1 MSNKPRGAARRGV
14 AQFLISAYGR
24 GMKRFQLA
32 SPLGA
37 LGEELAS
44 RYLKDKGYQILATN
58 YCNVK
63 GKRLGEIDI
72 VAEYQ
77 GELVFVEVKS
87 RLKGADGDVLPEAGI
102 TRDKLRKLAR
112 IAECYLRET
121 KRESA
126 PYHFDGMAVL
136 YDPLQKMAQI
146 RHLEHIFF

>member
-1 MSNKPRGAARRGV
+1 
-14 AQFLISAYGR
+14 
-24 GMKRFQLA
+24 
-32 SPLGA
+32 
-37 LGEELAS
+37 
-44 RYLKDKGYQILATN
+44 
-58 YCNVK
+58 
-63 GKRLGEIDI
+63 
-72 VAEYQ
+72 
-77 GELVFVEVKS
+77 VFVEVKS